1 MRQMMKRLL
10 KLLKSVVTMVSRCF
24 IRLDEWVT
32 SQLVD
37 WSCVPDGDREL
48 HPLPAKPKEEPVT
61 TPAPELSENNGQEVP
76 EQPAEPQTEELDV
89 PAETDK
95 AAAVEPPVPVESE
108 PEPVEPVTPLLAP
121 VPLPENPETSA
132 TADTLDHEL
141 NCNELTHTG
150 PLAALCLVKPA
161 ETELTP
167 DVQPEPVKRKR
178 KTKVPSEVA
187 GDKPKRTRARKAK
200 TKETTDEEPPA
211 KPKRRIGKKQ
221 DE

>member
-1 MRQMMKRLL
+1 MRQMMKLLL
-10 KLLKSVVTMVSRCF
+10 KLLKSVATMVSQCL
-24 IRLDEWVT
+24 IRVDEWVT
-32 SQLVD
+32 RQLVSQPGCWLAED
-37 WSCVPDGDREL
+37 CECQ
-48 HPLPAKPKEEPVT
+48 KEEPVVT
-61 TPAPELSENNGQEVP
+61 SEPEPSENNGQEKT
-76 EQPAEPQTEELDV
+76 EQPAEPQTEELEAPEA
-89 PAETDK
+89 PAEEP
-95 AAAVEPPVPVESE
+95 AAEPPVPVESK

-121 VPLPENPETSA
+121 VPLPENPETSATPEA

-187 GDKPKRTRARKAK
+187 GDKPKRTRARKVKA
-200 TKETTDEEPPA
+200 KETTDEEPPA

>member
-1 MRQMMKRLL
+1 MMKLLL
-10 KLLKSVVTMVSRCF
+10 KLLKSVATMVSQCL
-24 IRLDEWVT
+24 IRVDEWVT
-32 SQLVD
+32 RQLVSQPGCWLAED
-37 WSCVPDGDREL
+37 CECQ
-48 HPLPAKPKEEPVT
+48 KEEPVT
-61 TPAPELSENNGQEVP
+61 TPEPEPSENNGQEKT
-76 EQPAEPQTEELDV
+76 EQPAEPQTEELEV

-95 AAAVEPPVPVESE
+95 AAAAEPPVPVESK

-132 TADTLDHEL
+132 TPEATADTLDHEL
-141 NCNELTHTG
+141 NCSELTHTG

>member
-1 MRQMMKRLL
+1 MRQMMKLLL
-10 KLLKSVVTMVSRCF
+10 KLLKSVATMVSQCL
-24 IRLDEWVT
+24 IRVDEWVT
-32 SQLVD
+32 RQLVSQPGCWLAED
-37 WSCVPDGDREL
+37 CECQ
-48 HPLPAKPKEEPVT
+48 KEEPVT
-61 TPAPELSENNGQEVP
+61 TPEPEPSENNGQEKT
-76 EQPAEPQTEELDV
+76 EQPAEPQTEELEA
-89 PAETDK
+89 PAEEP
-95 AAAVEPPVPVESE
+95 AAEPPVPVESE

-132 TADTLDHEL
+132 TPEAVADTSDHAL
-141 NCNELTHTG
+141 NCSELTHTG

-200 TKETTDEEPPA
+200 AKETTDEEPPA

>member
-1 MRQMMKRLL
+1 MMKLLL
-10 KLLKSVVTMVSRCF
+10 KLLKSVATMVSRCL
-24 IRLDEWVT
+24 IRVDEWVT
-32 SQLVD
+32 RQLVSQPGCWLAED
-37 WSCVPDGDREL
+37 CECQ
-48 HPLPAKPKEEPVT
+48 KEEPVT
-61 TPAPELSENNGQEVP
+61 TPEPEPSENNGQEKAEP
-76 EQPAEPQTEELDV
+76 PAEPQTEELEV

-95 AAAVEPPVPVESE
+95 AAAAEP

-121 VPLPENPETSA
+121 VPLPAEPETSA
-132 TADTLDHEL
+132 TPETTADTLDHEL
-141 NCNELTHTG
+141 NCSELTHTG

-200 TKETTDEEPPA
+200 AKETTDEEPPA

>member
-1 MRQMMKRLL
+1 MRQMMKLLL
-10 KLLKSVVTMVSRCF
+10 KLLKSVATMVSQCL
-24 IRLDEWVT
+24 IRVDEWVT
-32 SQLVD
+32 RQLVSQPGCWLAED
-37 WSCVPDGDREL
+37 CECQ
-48 HPLPAKPKEEPVT
+48 KEEPVT
-61 TPAPELSENNGQEVP
+61 TPEPEPSENNGQENT

-95 AAAVEPPVPVESE
+95 APAAELPVPVESE

-132 TADTLDHEL
+132 TPEATADTLDHEL
-141 NCNELTHTG
+141 NCSELTHTG

-187 GDKPKRTRARKAK
+187 GDKPKRTRARKVK

>member
-1 MRQMMKRLL
+1 MRQMMKLLL
-10 KLLKSVVTMVSRCF
+10 KLLKSVATMVSQCL
-24 IRLDEWVT
+24 IRVDEWVT
-32 SQLVD
+32 RQLVSQPGCWLAED
-37 WSCVPDGDREL
+37 CECQ
-48 HPLPAKPKEEPVT
+48 KEEPVT
-61 TPAPELSENNGQEVP
+61 TPESEPSENNGQEKT
-76 EQPAEPQTEELDV
+76 EQPAEPQTEELEAPEA
-89 PAETDK
+89 PAEEP
-95 AAAVEPPVPVESE
+95 AAEPPVPVESE
-108 PEPVEPVTPLLAP
+108 LEPVEPVTPLLAP

-132 TADTLDHEL
+132 TPEAVADTSDHAL
-141 NCNELTHTG
+141 NCSELTHTG

-167 DVQPEPVKRKR
+167 DVQPEPVKRKH

-200 TKETTDEEPPA
+200 AKETADEEPPA